1 MKPVS
6 RRILL
11 RGLGAAMSLPLLD
24 AMLPVGR
31 AAESAKPP
39 LRLAWVYFPNG
50 MVREFWTPQGEGRDF
65 EFNKSNAPLATVREH
80 ITLISNLAHD
90 KARPNG
96 DGPGAH
102 AREGATFLTAVQAK
116 KTGGK
121 DIHLGAS
128 IDQLIARQ
136 IGQQTRLPSVELGTE
151 PARKEGRCDS
161 GYSCIY
167 MSNISW
173 RSATQPSGIEI
184 NPRRAFDRLFGAPGA
199 EGDRVRQR
207 AVSRQSVLDFVADDA
222 KRLQHEL
229 GSTDRRK
236 LDEYFESVRA
246 VEKQIGQMASLP
258 AIDVP
263 AERRP
268 ADEPPDFVALIR
280 LMYDLMALA
289 FQTDATRVITFMF
302 ANSQTNRS
310 YENLGVKSGH
320 HQLTH
325 STDQDADIQKI
336 DEFTVAEFARFIAR
350 LRDIREGNGTL
361 LDNCLVTLGSAMG
374 DGRKHD
380 HDQLPCVVAGHARG
394 AIQGGRHLKLA
405 TETPMANL
413 FVTTAQ
419 LAGMK
424 LDKFGDSTGPLAGLL
439 KS

>member
-1 MKPVS
+1 M
-6 RRILL
+6 L
-11 RGLGAAMSLPLLD
+11 RGLGAALGLPLLD
-24 AMLPVGR
+24 AMLPSGR
-31 AAESAKPP
+31 SAESASHP
-39 LRLAWVYFPNG
+39 LRVAWVYFPNG
-50 MVREFWTPQGEGRDF
+50 MVREFWTPQGTGRDF
-65 EFNKSNAPLATVREH
+65 QFNKSNAPLAEVREH

-102 AREGATFLTAVQAK
+102 AREGATYLTALQAK

-121 DIHLGAS
+121 DIYLGES

-136 IGQQTRLPSVELGTE
+136 VGSHTRLPSLELGTE
-151 PARKEGRCDS
+151 PSRKEGRCDS

-199 EGDRVRQR
+199 EGERVRQR
-207 AVSRQSVLDFVADDA
+207 SASRQSVLDFVADDTQ
-222 KRLQHEL
+222 RLQREL
-229 GSTDRRK
+229 GLNDRRK

-246 VEKQIGQMASLP
+246 VEKQIGQMANLQP
-258 AIDVP
+258 IDVP

-268 ADEPPDFVALIR
+268 ADEPPDFVAHIR

-325 STDQDADIQKI
+325 STGQEADIQKI
-336 DEFTVAEFARFIAR
+336 DEFTVAEFARFVAR

-361 LDNCLVTLGSAMG
+361 LDNCFVTLGSAMG

-380 HDQLPCVVAGHARG
+380 HHEIPCVVAGHARG
-394 AIQGGRHLKLA
+394 AIAGGQHVQLSG
-405 TETPMANL
+405 ETPMANL
-413 FVTTAQ
+413 FVSTAQ
-419 LAGMK
+419 LAGIK
-424 LDKFGDSTGPLAGLL
+424 LDKFGDSTGPLPGLL

>member
-6 RRILL
+6 RRTLL

-50 MVREFWTPQGEGRDF
+50 MVRECWTPQGEGRDF

-136 IGQQTRLPSVELGTE
+136 IGQQTRLPSLELGTE

-207 AVSRQSVLDFVADDA
+207 AVSRQSVLDFVANDA

-268 ADEPPDFVALIR
+268 DDEPPDFVAHIR

-325 STDQDADIQKI
+325 STGQEADIQKI
-336 DEFTVAEFARFIAR
+336 DEFTVAEFARFVAR

-361 LDNCLVTLGSAMG
+361 LDNCFVTLGSAMG

-380 HDQLPCVVAGHARG
+380 HDQLPCVIAGHACG
-394 AIQGGRHLKLA
+394 AVQGGQHLKLA

-424 LDKFGDSTGPLAGLL
+424 FDKFGDSTGPLALG
-439 KS
+439 

>member
-1 MKPVS
+1 MTPIS
-6 RRILL
+6 RRTLL
-11 RGLGAAMSLPLLD
+11 RGLGTVMSLPLLD

-31 AAESAKPP
+31 AAESARPP
-39 LRLAWVYFPNG
+39 LRIAWVYFPNG
-50 MVREFWTPQGEGRDF
+50 MVREFWTLQGEGRDF
-65 EFNKSNAPLATVREH
+65 QFNKSNAPLVDVREH

-199 EGDRVRQR
+199 EGERVRQR
-207 AVSRQSVLDFVADDA
+207 SASRQSVLDFVADDA
-222 KRLQHEL
+222 QRLQREL
-229 GSTDRRK
+229 GSSDRRK

-258 AIDVP
+258 PIDVP
-263 AERRP
+263 AKRPP
-268 ADEPPDFVALIR
+268 ADQPSDFVAHIR

-302 ANSQTNRS
+302 ANSQTNRA

-325 STDQDADIQKI
+325 STGQEADIQKI
-336 DEFTVAEFARFIAR
+336 DEFTVAEFARFVSR

-419 LAGMK
+419 LAGLK
-424 LDKFGDSTGPLAGLL
+424 LNKFGDSTGPLMGLL

>member
-1 MKPVS
+1 MTPIS
-6 RRILL
+6 RRTLL
-11 RGLGAAMSLPLLD
+11 RGLGTVMSLPLLD

-31 AAESAKPP
+31 AAESARPP
-39 LRLAWVYFPNG
+39 LRIAWVYFPNG
-50 MVREFWTPQGEGRDF
+50 MVREFWTLQGEGRDF
-65 EFNKSNAPLATVREH
+65 QFNKSNAPLVDVREH

-199 EGDRVRQR
+199 EGERVRQR
-207 AVSRQSVLDFVADDA
+207 SASRQSVLDFVADDA
-222 KRLQHEL
+222 QRLQREL
-229 GSTDRRK
+229 GSSDRRK

-258 AIDVP
+258 PIDVP
-263 AERRP
+263 AERPP
-268 ADEPPDFVALIR
+268 ADQPPDFVAHIR

-325 STDQDADIQKI
+325 STGQEADIQKI
-336 DEFTVAEFARFIAR
+336 DEFTVAEFARFVAR

-419 LAGMK
+419 LAGLK
-424 LDKFGDSTGPLAGLL
+424 LDKFGDSTGPLTGLTGG
-439 KS
+439 

>member
-1 MKPVS
+1 MKRLS
-6 RRILL
+6 RRTML
-11 RGLGAAMSLPLLD
+11 RGLGAALGLPLLD
-24 AMLPVGR
+24 AMLPSGR
-31 AAESAKPP
+31 SAESASHP
-39 LRLAWVYFPNG
+39 LRVAWVYFPNG
-50 MVREFWTPQGEGRDF
+50 MVREFWTPQGTGRDF
-65 EFNKSNAPLATVREH
+65 QFNKSNAPLAEVREH

-102 AREGATFLTAVQAK
+102 AREGATYLTALQAK

-121 DIHLGAS
+121 DIYLGES

-136 IGQQTRLPSVELGTE
+136 VGSHTRLPSLELGTE
-151 PARKEGRCDS
+151 PSRKEGRCDS

-199 EGDRVRQR
+199 EGERVRQR
-207 AVSRQSVLDFVADDA
+207 SASRQSVLDFVADDTQ
-222 KRLQHEL
+222 RLQREL
-229 GSTDRRK
+229 GLNDRRK

-246 VEKQIGQMASLP
+246 VEKQIGQMANLQP
-258 AIDVP
+258 IDVP

-268 ADEPPDFVALIR
+268 ADEPPDFIAHIR

-325 STDQDADIQKI
+325 STGQEADIQKI
-336 DEFTVAEFARFIAR
+336 DEFTVAEFARFVAR

-361 LDNCLVTLGSAMG
+361 LDNCFVTLGSAMG

-380 HDQLPCVVAGHARG
+380 HHEIPCVVAGHARG
-394 AIQGGRHLKLA
+394 AIAGGQHVQLSG
-405 TETPMANL
+405 ETPMANL
-413 FVTTAQ
+413 FVSTAQ
-419 LAGMK
+419 LAGIK
-424 LDKFGDSTGPLAGLL
+424 LDKFGDSTGPLPGLL